1 MAEKLQKLIQE
12 PIIKR
17 RSQTL
22 LRTLPTETLERWKAK
37 WHSPKAFLAYW
48 HPSNTIQALTKPIQ
62 AWTEEYPTLNQATAM
77 FGAPTVRMFIGTQL
91 GAYLNLNTT
100 ANARLTEEQ
109 LQTMC
114 REILSVMRNYTV
126 SEVTLFFAQL
136 RTGMWRM
143 YGNTSREICDKFRHE
158 FMDYRNACIDEAKSL
173 KRQQRN
179 EERQPR
185 CVTYEE
191 YKKSKINH

>member
-1 MAEKLQKLIQE
+1 
-12 PIIKR
+12 
-17 RSQTL
+17 
-22 LRTLPTETLERWKAK
+22 
-37 WHSPKAFLAYW
+37 
-48 HPSNTIQALTKPIQ
+48 
-62 AWTEEYPTLNQATAM
+62 M

-100 ANARLTEEQ
+100 ASARLTEEQ

-158 FMDYRNACIDEAKSL
+158 FMDYRNACIDEAESL
-173 KRQQRN
+173 KRQQKRQ
-179 EERQPR
+179 EREPR

-191 YKKSKINH
+191 YSKSKTNH